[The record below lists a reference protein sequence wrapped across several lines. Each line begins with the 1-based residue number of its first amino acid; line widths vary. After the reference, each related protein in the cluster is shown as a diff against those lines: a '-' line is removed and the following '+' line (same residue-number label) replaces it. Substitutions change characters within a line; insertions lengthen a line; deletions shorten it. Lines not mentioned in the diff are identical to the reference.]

1 MKKLIPILLI
11 ILISLNTFGFDF
23 ILGYLLFTCKL
34 DFKEHVENNSIKKD
48 LVVFKMSQIDSNKFQ
63 KFDDEIKYDGRMY
76 DIVKEE
82 KNDNDI
88 YFYCYSDE
96 KEDGI
101 NKIINEQN
109 DKQNHPSKVNYL
121 QKNLAK
127 NYLSPENIDSNS
139 KSNYSHTLR
148 LEHFNIT
155 SHFSEILSPP
165 PNNKI

>member
-82 KNDNDI
+82 NKDNDK
-88 YFYCYSDE
+88 YFYCISDE
-96 KEDGI
+96 KEDNLI
-101 NKIINEQN
+101 KIINKQSDE
-109 DKQNHPSKVNYL
+109 QNHPSKINYV
-121 QKNLAK
+121 QKDLAK
-127 NYLSPENIDSNS
+127 NYLPPENIDSNS

-148 LEHFNIT
+148 LVHFNIS

-165 PNNKI
+165 PNQEI